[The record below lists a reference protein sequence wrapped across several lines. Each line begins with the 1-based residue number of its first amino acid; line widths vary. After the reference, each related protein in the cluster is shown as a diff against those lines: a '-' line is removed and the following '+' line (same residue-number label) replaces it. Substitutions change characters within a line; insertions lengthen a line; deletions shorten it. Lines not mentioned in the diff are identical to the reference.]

1 MICDGFD
8 LFLLVHPLGM
18 VGDNLGMVGDN
29 LDKNVSR
36 RYQRI
41 DRQTQS
47 YHFFQTYAVGDRI
60 DLSFTLEAPNCFLY
74 PVYTTTAVLSCGTD
88 LRKNRPLIVG

>member
-60 DLSFTLEAPNCFLY
+60 DLSFTLIAF
-74 PVYTTTAVLSCGTD
+74 YTPFT
-88 LRKNRPLIVG
+88 LRQLCCLVAQI